1 MDLQKMLDERVKFW
15 DDEAKK
21 LTNLIQSMTIQD
33 EKEIKRLKEDFLL
46 RMNDDFNKYKG
57 IVQLRNPIVYV
68 KCNDDTNEIKVEKY
82 M

>member
-1 MDLQKMLDERVKFW
+1 MDLQKMLDERIKFW

-46 RMNDDFNKYKG
+46 RMNDDFDKYKG
-57 IVQLRNPIVYV
+57 IVQLRNPFVYV